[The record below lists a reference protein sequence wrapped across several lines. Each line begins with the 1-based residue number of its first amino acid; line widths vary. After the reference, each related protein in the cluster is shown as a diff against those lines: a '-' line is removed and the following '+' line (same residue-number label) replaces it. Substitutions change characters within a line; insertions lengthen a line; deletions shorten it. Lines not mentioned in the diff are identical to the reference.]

1 MLTILRAGMATS
13 VQDAGRYHY
22 SQSGISLSGALD
34 LPAMQT
40 ANLLAGNPE
49 NSAVLEITFGQ
60 SQFSFGRDSWFALT
74 GAGCEAELEG
84 KPVWTGWRI
93 FARAGQVLTLHRALR
108 GVRSYLAING
118 GFDLPEVM
126 GSVSTDLKA
135 GFGGWQGRYLRDGDQ
150 LPLNPPTREFSHSA
164 GVRQLLWG
172 NRVRV
177 IPGPEYHEF
186 SRESGQAFWRTGW
199 TLSAQ
204 SNRMGYRLQG
214 RQLHRPGGRELL
226 SHAVL
231 PGTIQVTNG
240 GQPVVL
246 MADAQTTGGY
256 PRIGVVISADLYHL
270 AQIRPGEPIHF
281 VHCTP
286 EDAGL
291 AKQHQ
296 QHVLEMMKWGLSE
309 T

>member
-1 MLTILRAGMATS
+1 VTEA
-13 VQDAGRYHY
+13 H
-22 SQSGISLSGALD
+22 
-34 LPAMQT
+34 QT
-40 ANLLAGNPE
+40 E
-49 NSAVLEITFGQ
+49 RV
-60 SQFSFGRDSWFALT
+60 
-74 GAGCEAELEG
+74 
-84 KPVWTGWRI
+84 I
-93 FARAGQVLTLHRALR
+93 FIFRT
-108 GVRSYLAING
+108 
-118 GFDLPEVM
+118 
-126 GSVSTDLKA
+126 
-135 GFGGWQGRYLRDGDQ
+135 
-150 LPLNPPTREFSHSA
+150 PLNLPTREFSHSA

-256 PRIGVVISADLYHL
+256 PRIGAVISADLYHL

-291 AKQHQ
+291 ATQHQ
-296 QHVLEMMKWGLSE
+296 QHVLEMIKWGLSE
-309 T
+309 R